1 MKLQKQSAAGPGKVT
16 AALKNIIANFVGYVE
31 MSIAVCLPI
40 VNVTPWA
47 ILTVA
52 LVAQEVAR

>member
-16 AALKNIIANFVGYVE
+16 AALKNSIGNFVSYVE
-31 MSIAVCLPI
+31 MSIAICLPI

>member
-1 MKLQKQSAAGPGKVT
+1 MTNQSKSAAGPGKVT
-16 AALKNIIANFVGYVE
+16 AALKNNIGDFVSYVE
-31 MSIAVCLPI
+31 MSIAICLPI